1 MDKTATLLAA
11 IAVGFDPTN
20 TQLAGNVKFLCV
32 ASHVI
37 LTDKLLPAE

>member
-20 TQLAGNVKFLCV
+20 TQPAGNVKFLCV
-32 ASHVI
+32 PSDVI
-37 LTDKLLPAE
+37 LADRLFPAA